1 MELSYVKI
9 LGVKIHKVNM
19 EQAFSSFLYLL
30 NGNICSMI
38 FTPNTEMVM
47 NASKDQDFR
56 RVLNSGDLIV
66 PDGIGIIYAS
76 NHHNLGLEDRVPGIE
91 LMEKILKFANTTKK
105 SVFLLGGAPGISE
118 KAAENIND
126 TFPNIVIKGFHDG
139 YFKEEEELK
148 VIDKINETRPDIL
161 FVALGTPKQ
170 ELWMNKHRKILNAKV
185 AMGVGGALDV
195 WSGNSK
201 RAPKIFRDLGLEW
214 LYRLIREPKR
224 IWRMMTI
231 PKFLIRVFLEKDF
244 SK

>member
-19 EQAFSSFLYLL
+19 EQAFSSFIYLL

-47 NASKDQDFR
+47 NAGNDKEFR
-56 RVLNSGDLIV
+56 DVLNSGDLIV
-66 PDGIGIIYAS
+66 PDGIGLIYAS
-76 NHHNLGLEDRVPGIE
+76 NHHNLGLESRVPGIE
-91 LMEKILKFANTTKK
+91 LMEKMLKFSNTTKK
-105 SVFLLGGAPGISE
+105 SVFLLGGAPGVAE
-118 KAAENIND
+118 KAAEKINE
-126 TFPNIVIKGFHDG
+126 TFPNIVVKGWQDG
-139 YFKEEEELK
+139 YFKPEEEFK
-148 VIDKINETRPDIL
+148 VIDKINEKRPDIL

-170 ELWMNKHRKILNAKV
+170 EIWMNKHRKILNAKV

-195 WSGNSK
+195 WSGNAK
-201 RAPKIFRDLGLEW
+201 RAPKFFRNLGLEW

-224 IWRMMTI
+224 IFRMMTI
-231 PKFLIRVFLEKDF
+231 PKFMIKIYLEKDF